1 MKKLV
6 YLLFALLILSNN
18 QSNAQNNK
26 NNKNNPSSSSSAS
39 SGGGCFNESSK
50 ILNIGI
56 GFGGR
61 SYYNYSRA
69 TGYSYRSSPALSV
82 SYEQALKKK
91 VGPGFLGIGGYFG
104 YQSAYLKYD
113 DYYYNNNKYY
123 YRHNWKY
130 MMFAVRGAYHL
141 DALNFEKGEIYF
153 GGIIGLRY
161 TSYSYETN
169 STDPNKNY
177 YQLSNSSLWPAWS
190 FFGGGRYYLAKN
202 IAVYGEL
209 GYGISYLTVGAS
221 FKF

>member
-1 MKKLV
+1 MKNV
-6 YLLFALLILSNN
+6 IYLFFVLLILGSK
-18 QSNAQNNK
+18 QTNAQNKK
-26 NNKNNPSSSSSAS
+26 NNSSKSSSSAA

-50 ILNIGI
+50 IINIGI

-69 TGYSYRSSPALSV
+69 TGYSYRSSPAISV
-82 SYEQALKKK
+82 SYEQALPKK
-91 VGPGFLGIGGYFG
+91 VGPGFLGLGAYLG

-130 MMFAVRGAYHL
+130 MMFTVRGAYHL

-169 STDPNKNY
+169 SLDPNKNS

-202 IAVYGEL
+202 IAIYGEL

-221 FKF
+221 IKF